1 MKRATAFICWFLLV
15 VFSLSEAFAWGS
27 ATHAYLAKEL
37 GRKQGI
43 VNLQEVYGSMLPD
56 MFNLMYG
63 SEYKDYLWHQTHYE
77 FMKVAD
83 KARGCQLKAFV
94 FGGYSHSDAWGADY
108 TAHYDG
114 RTTPGEGDVIAK
126 AATLEPEL
134 IPRVKGILVGSGVPD
149 AEAQLLAEELAPG
162 LAENF
167 VETAVDLLIKR
178 NEDPAIGLMIL
189 LSAQLRNFRI
199 PFLLAQA
206 YGADFANAFDDL
218 TIVEASDIIIV
229 TEREFRELMKLYGGI
244 FLKEESEAIQLLAAQ
259 GATLAEAYLKAG
271 TGYAVTIP
279 PEVIAEILRDY
290 AIPCVEGDYA
300 NEVSATL
307 AYVEEELANRG
318 IETCCF
324 PLWWP
329 KHGQHEIASVAE
341 PAEFSLGQNRPN
353 PFNPTTT
360 IDYSLPQESHVKIAV
375 YNTLGQQVDV
385 LVDAVQPTGHHSLG
399 WDASGLA
406 SGVYFYRIETEGY
419 TESKRMFLL
428 K

>member
-1 MKRATAFICWFLLV
+1 
-15 VFSLSEAFAWGS
+15 
-27 ATHAYLAKEL
+27 
-37 GRKQGI
+37 
-43 VNLQEVYGSMLPD
+43 
-56 MFNLMYG
+56 
-63 SEYKDYLWHQTHYE
+63 
-77 FMKVAD
+77 
-83 KARGCQLKAFV
+83 
-94 FGGYSHSDAWGADY
+94 
-108 TAHYDG
+108 
-114 RTTPGEGDVIAK
+114 
-126 AATLEPEL
+126 
-134 IPRVKGILVGSGVPD
+134 
-149 AEAQLLAEELAPG
+149 LAEELAPG